1 MPQSR
6 RSRLRVT
13 LLLLAGLVLFLGVT
27 AYSLGSTDQTS
38 STTLLSAEDEQLR
51 DDTVALG
58 VLSDQD
64 ADCLLKGFRDAGFT
78 AEETGALARGETP
91 DGIDPSAYAEA
102 NAALRA
108 CLDDDA
114 LRKFTAKSIELSPPA
129 SIRNSF
135 ITSMM
140 AVSAVAMTREQ
151 GGCVYDSLVASGIDF
166 ADVLIDPE
174 DAELGSHLDDALL
187 MCGLI

>member
-6 RSRLRVT
+6 RVRLRVT
-13 LLLLAGLVLFLGVT
+13 LLLVAGLVLFLGVT

-38 STTLLSAEDEQLR
+38 SATSPGAADQQMREELVTL
-51 DDTVALG
+51 G
-58 VLSDQD
+58 GLSDQD
-64 ADCLLKGFRDAGFT
+64 TECVLTGFRDAGYA
-78 AEETGALARGETP
+78 AEDFWTLAVGDAP
-91 DGIDPSAYAEA
+91 GGIDPSAYIEA
-102 NAALRA
+102 NTALRA
-108 CLDDDA
+108 CLDDDT
-114 LRKFTAKSIELSPPA
+114 LREFTAKSIELSPPA
-129 SIRNSF
+129 SVRNSF

-151 GGCVYDSLVASGIDF
+151 AGCVYDSLVASGVDF

-174 DAELGSHLDDALL
+174 DAELGTNLDDALL